1 MKNAAMDECVE
12 RVRAESDILSVVA
25 SYVPLKR
32 KGNRYWGCCPF
43 HQEKTPSFSVVPSEG
58 FFYCFGCHAGGNV
71 FKFISLIENVSYFD
85 AIKMQAE
92 KLNIPL
98 PQRERSEK
106 EEARDRKIADLHKVL
121 TMARDFFQS
130 CLTRTPYGEPGM
142 SYFAGRGIGQETIEA
157 FQLGFAPNSYEK
169 LRDAFMKRGVS
180 EELLKE
186 SGLVTARQE
195 GTGVYDR
202 FRNRVMIPIADE
214 RGRVV
219 GFGGRVMDDSTP
231 KYLNSPETMI
241 FNKRRLLF
249 GLDRAKQEIRR
260 MKYAILVEG
269 YMDAISLYN
278 AGIQNVAA
286 SLGTAF
292 TIEQCRLLLRF
303 APEIYFCYDSDEAGQ
318 KATMRALGIVRE
330 TGAHVKV
337 LVVPDGKDP
346 DEFVRKHGKDA
357 FLKLTETA
365 LPLTEY
371 QTRYILSHHDVRTMD
386 GKAAALQAM
395 LPVLYEAANVVE
407 QNEYI
412 GRLTRTLGID
422 EGIIRQEL
430 ANYRGRPD
438 ESLQP
443 RRAPVRQAVR
453 QVDNAV
459 RRAGRIVI
467 RQIWNDPDSI
477 LYLKSAV
484 PLEKI
489 PFTVHGEILRYFDDK
504 ITRGEAFSDTAAMSE
519 LSGDAADELSRALVE
534 NLDGQDLMQLFE
546 DCVRVLRKTVLQLRF
561 EELRLKADALERA
574 NDSSFLEVLRESESI
589 RKEMDGL

>member
-1 MKNAAMDECVE
+1 MDEFVA

-43 HQEKTPSFSVVPSEG
+43 HQEKTASFSVVPSEG

-121 TMARDFFQS
+121 TMARDFFHS
-130 CLTRTPYGEPGM
+130 CLTRTSYGAPGL
-142 SYFAGRGIGQETIEA
+142 SYFSGRGIGQGTIEA

-169 LRDAFMKRGVS
+169 LRDAFIKRGIS

-186 SGLVTARQE
+186 SGLVTARQD

-219 GFGGRVMDDSTP
+219 GFGGRVMDDTTP

-278 AGIQNVAA
+278 AGVQNVVA

-292 TIEQCRLLLRF
+292 TLEQCRLLLRF

-357 FLKLTETA
+357 FLKLTESA

-371 QTRYILSHHDVRTMD
+371 QTRYILAHHDVRSMD
-386 GKAAALQAM
+386 GKAAALQEM
-395 LPVLYEAANVVE
+395 LPVLYEANIVE

-412 GRLTRTLGID
+412 GRLTRILGID

-438 ESLQP
+438 ELLQP

-467 RQIWNDPDSI
+467 RQVWNDPDSI

-484 PLEKI
+484 PLEEF
-489 PFTVHGEILRYFDDK
+489 PFAVHGEILRYLDEK
-504 ITRGEAFSDTAAMSE
+504 NLRGEAFSDTAAMHE

-534 NLDGQDLMQLFE
+534 NLDSQDLMTLFE
-546 DCVRVLRKTVLQLRF
+546 DCVKVLRKTVLRSRF

-574 NDSSFLEVLRESESI
+574 NDSSFLDVLRESEAI